1 MLLHSTV
8 SISACSATVAVSYSG
23 ALHGRVVST
32 GTSWLPPLLA
42 MDLNLPKMHM
52 GNSLSKNLQDPLLHF
67 HTCISGTNLQHELLL
82 ALFKPCVLWLQEL
95 CCPVCNRLED
105 TNLSM
110 QKFSSNVVEKCLKV
124 FKEVDKAK
132 IILEIL
138 ATPHLEQLLQHP
150 YANYVI
156 YSALQNSKVN
166 LMKRI
171 SSLEFL

>member
-1 MLLHSTV
+1 MQHFYVLL
-8 SISACSATVAVSYSG
+8 SALSLVCYG
-23 ALHGRVVST
+23 CRNYVVQYVIDLKIPNANS
-32 GTSWLPPLLA
+32 SLA
-42 MDLNLPKMHM
+42 QQFEGKYIH
-52 GNSLSKNLQDPLLHF
+52 
-67 HTCISGTNLQHELLL
+67 
-82 ALFKPCVLWLQEL
+82 
-95 CCPVCNRLED
+95 
-105 TNLSM
+105 LSM
-110 QKFSSNVVEKCLKV
+110 QKFSSNVVERCLKV